1 MPTLSQVNVL
11 MLIVEFCLNKFMKI
25 KVVIPCHLDSVRLE
39 QKVLI
44 DIHGLPMIEHVRRR
58 ALLSNKIESVF
69 IATGDLE
76 IKNIIE
82 KFGGDVLYTKENH
95 SNGTSRVSEAIS
107 SLDCTHIVLIQG
119 DEPLLIPDYL
129 DIFIDKMVKSKN
141 EIMWNGISTI
151 DDKESYED
159 TSIVKCKLNNN
170 DNIISCFRKTTIDH
184 INNNTKNN
192 IYKIQGLIG
201 YERNFLEEMV
211 KQPDTKISKS
221 ESIEQ
226 MKAIE
231 IGKKIKG
238 ILIPKSLPSVN
249 TKEELGIVN
258 KILETDTY
266 QIKILNKIK
275 NEFL

>member
-1 MPTLSQVNVL
+1 
-11 MLIVEFCLNKFMKI
+11 MKI

-82 KFGGDVLYTKENH
+82 KFGGDVLYTKKHH

-107 SLDCTHIVLIQG
+107 NLDCTHIILIQG

-129 DIFIDKMVKSKN
+129 DIFIDKMIESKN
-141 EIMWNGISTI
+141 EIMWNGVSII

-159 TSIVKCKLNNN
+159 ASIVKCKLNNN

-201 YERNFLEEMV
+201 YERNFLEKMV

-231 IGKKIKG
+231 IGEKIKG
-238 ILIPKSLPSVN
+238 ILIPKSLASVN

-258 KILETDTY
+258 KILETDAY
-266 QIKILNKIK
+266 QIEILNKIK
-275 NEFL
+275 NEFLKKL